1 MHICPT
7 LPVVTTFRILTELL
21 RSYAMLSLAT
31 LGDPDL
37 DATLIELEWEWAKS
51 GDGFGVWW

>member
-1 MHICPT
+1 MYICPT
-7 LPVVTTFRILTELL
+7 LPVITTLQTLRELL

-31 LGDPDL
+31 LGDPDM
-37 DATLIELEWEWAKS
+37 DATLIELEWEWAKD

>member
-1 MHICPT
+1 MHICPALSIST
-7 LPVVTTFRILTELL
+7 SLRALQELL
-21 RSYAMLSLAT
+21 HSYALLSLAT